1 MSVRV
6 CVCLPV
12 RQLARASQPATVFV
26 FQSLYSFRA
35 CLCVYC
41 YTCRQRN
48 LKQIEKQKKIKK
60 YIYFLHLVIA
70 RRWCYLCRKI
80 EIDFKRCLLC
90 FHLEYNKKENIVA
103 VIQQHFSHNKQHS
116 VKIKCKWMEKIL
128 GISDRLIIMQFLKIP
143 SNKCHQMKVVLLL
156 LFLLL
161 SPIVYIFFTSEYGF
175 CFLLQI

>member
-1 MSVRV
+1 MCLPARQTVSQSQSACNCFCISIAVFVPCVFV
-6 CVCLPV
+6 CVLLHL
-12 RQLARASQPATVFV
+12 QT
-26 FQSLYSFRA
+26 
-35 CLCVYC
+35 
-41 YTCRQRN
+41 
-48 LKQIEKQKKIKK
+48 KKFKTNRKTKENKEI

-80 EIDFKRCLLC
+80 EIGFKRCLLC
-90 FHLEYNKKENIVA
+90 FHLKYNKKENIVV

-156 LFLLL
+156 LFLLS
-161 SPIVYIFFTSEYGF
+161 SPVVYNFFYF
-175 CFLLQI
+175 